1 VDYDINKKRSVLKMA
16 KPMLLLDVDGVLLR
30 DKPLL
35 DHVRYNVNAYVA
47 KKLPSVKNPGRVN
60 HILYNTY
67 GHTGRGLF
75 DAFKI
80 DTSDFTEKVY
90 DRALMSH
97 LWEILSGT
105 DFQNDAAEIH
115 SMTENWDV
123 RLFSNAPLIWT
134 SSVATAISD
143 ELKVSRTNFY
153 LKPDPRAYVKFPQN
167 RKKVFVDDSIMNL
180 RTANYMHKWT
190 PIHFDPDIIKKDSSE
205 FMSIGSIWE
214 LGLFLR
220 SFVN

>member
-1 VDYDINKKRSVLKMA
+1 MA
-16 KPMLLLDVDGVLLR
+16 KPLLLLDVDGVLLR

-60 HILYNTY
+60 QILYSRY

-75 DAFKI
+75 DAFKV

-90 DRALMSH
+90 DRALMAH
-97 LWEILSGT
+97 LWEVISGT
-105 DFQNDAAEIH
+105 DFQQEASEIH
-115 SMTENWDV
+115 NLTKDWDV
-123 RLFSNAPLIWT
+123 RLFSNAPLVWT
-134 SSVATAISD
+134 LPVASAISD
-143 ELKVSRTNFY
+143 ELKVSRSNFY

-190 PIHFDPDIIKKDSSE
+190 PVHFDPVVDKIEPSK
-205 FMSIGSIWE
+205 FTTVGTIWE

-220 SFVN
+220 SYLLETNSLGS